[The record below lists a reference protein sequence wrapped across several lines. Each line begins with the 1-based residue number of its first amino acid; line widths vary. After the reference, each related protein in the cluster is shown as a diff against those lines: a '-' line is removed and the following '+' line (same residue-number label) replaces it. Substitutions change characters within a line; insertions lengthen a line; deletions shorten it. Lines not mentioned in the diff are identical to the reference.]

1 MMRSKRHVELATGL
15 AAVLCCC
22 FVPGL
27 AFAHPLSQGT
37 LEVVVRPDRVDVRA
51 HVTVEEASVT
61 NMLAGPD
68 VAPSPSPSSSSAPG
82 SSPTPTPV
90 PAPAASAGGYEQ
102 HARYL
107 VAHLH
112 VSADGKPLI
121 GRIVRVSPPAESG
134 ATPSS
139 QPSGASSA
147 TQNQRA
153 TYDFEYRPEAAPEGS
168 SPHLDQ
174 ATIQLTHNV
183 LTDVDMIPGTKW
195 DATYVVRIER
205 EGRPAAEGLLLSS
218 RQPVTFAGEVQ
229 TRWATLREY
238 LAHGIMHILNGWDH
252 LLFISALVLGAARL
266 WDLVKVVSVFTL
278 AHTITLTLATF
289 DLVHLPGR
297 VVEPMIAASII
308 FVAVQNVFWPR
319 RSRGWGR
326 LAAAFFFGLFHGLGF
341 AGGLLEAMRGMSGGL
356 TLVALAGFSVGV
368 EVGHQMIVLPLFTA
382 LKLARRTRDDEE
394 AKERLSLA
402 AQRAGSAMISLAGV
416 YYLVVA
422 LGLSFAPRVGQ

>member
-1 MMRSKRHVELATGL
+1 VRTLP
-15 AAVLCCC
+15 AVILCC
-22 FVPGL
+22 FLSAV
-27 AFAHPLSQGT
+27 ASAHPLSQGT
-37 LEVVVRPDRVDVRA
+37 LEIVIHPDRVDVRA

-61 NMLAGPD
+61 NMLTD
-68 VAPSPSPSSSSAPG
+68 TAPPSSAANPAA
-82 SSPTPTPV
+82 
-90 PAPAASAGGYEQ
+90 APAAPSNSYDQ

-112 VSADGKPLI
+112 LAADGKPLV
-121 GRIVRVSPPAESG
+121 GRVVGVTPPADAGSAPSAQPAG
-134 ATPSS
+134 AATAAPS
-139 QPSGASSA
+139 
-147 TQNQRA
+147 QRA
-153 TYDFEYRPEAAPEGS
+153 TYEFQYRPEGGPDD
-168 SPHLDQ
+168 PHLDR

-183 LTDVDMIPGTKW
+183 LTDVEMIPGTKW
-195 DATYVVRIER
+195 EATYAIRIER
-205 EGRPAAEGLLLSS
+205 EGQPAAEGLLLTSG
-218 RQPVTFAGEVQ
+218 QPVTFAGEAPS
-229 TRWATLREY
+229 RWATLREY
-238 LAHGIMHILNGWDH
+238 LVHGIMHILNGWDH
-252 LLFISALVLGAARL
+252 LLFISALVLGAGRL

-308 FVAVQNVFWPR
+308 FVAVQNVFWPQ

-356 TLVALAGFSVGV
+356 TLIALAGFSIGV
-368 EVGHQMIVLPLFTA
+368 ETGHQMIVLPLFTA
-382 LKLARRTRDDEE
+382 LKLARHTRDDEE

-422 LGLSFAPRVGQ
+422 LGLSFAPRVGP

>member
-1 MMRSKRHVELATGL
+1 VSTLAS
-15 AAVLCCC
+15 
-22 FVPGL
+22 
-27 AFAHPLSQGT
+27 AHPLSQGT
-37 LEVVVRPDRVDVRA
+37 LEVVIRPDRVDVRA

-61 NMLAGPD
+61 NMLTD
-68 VAPSPSPSSSSAPG
+68 SAPPSSSPG
-82 SSPTPTPV
+82 PNPG
-90 PAPAASAGGYEQ
+90 PAASAGGYDQ

-112 VSADGKPLI
+112 ISADGKPLV
-121 GRIVRVSPPAESG
+121 GRVVGVTPPAEPGSAPSTQPAG
-134 ATPSS
+134 A
-139 QPSGASSA
+139 A
-147 TQNQRA
+147 TAAQSQRA
-153 TYDFEYRPEAAPEGS
+153 TYDFQYRMEGGPEN
-168 SPHLDQ
+168 PHLDR
-174 ATIQLTHNV
+174 TSIQLTHNV
-183 LTDVDMIPGTKW
+183 LTDVEMIPGTKW
-195 DATYVVRIER
+195 EATYAVRIER
-205 EGRPAAEGLLLSS
+205 EGQPAAEGLLLTSS
-218 RQPVTFAGEVQ
+218 NPVTFAGERPS
-229 TRWATLREY
+229 RWATLREY
-238 LAHGIMHILNGWDH
+238 LVHGIMHILNGWDH

-289 DLVHLPGR
+289 DLVHLPSR
-297 VVEPMIAASII
+297 IVEPMIAASII

-319 RSRGWGR
+319 RSRGLGR

-356 TLVALAGFSVGV
+356 TLIALAGFSVGV

-382 LKLARRTRDDEE
+382 LKLARHTRDDEQ

-422 LGLSFAPRVGQ
+422 LGLSFAPRVSP